1 VELLDETFSVT
12 VDGSL
17 AVLSVQDT
25 SILVSDS
32 RAQFASAL
40 KERVH
45 SNWLVGGRLV
55 NDRCFVSGVV
65 NWDDGVDAVT
75 VNDFLFNDWLGN
87 VVNVVLNVLVNL
99 FAKVDNGALLAT
111 VGLSVLVLGS
121 KTSKEL
127 AVFIGRRVVFP
138 DFSDW
143 DSVGVV
149 NFIADLFV
157 NDGLD
162 VVLNV
167 VNVSVHVLLAFDF
180 LDFNGSVVNVADV
193 VQVLVVVSNVGSG
206 RVEFGANRVV
216 VTGSVVKVGRARAG
230 AARSSQTRGRRG
242 SIVTSQARAGV
253 GTGVASSGRL
263 RTEHLVVARDFTASQ
278 VARVIAVGSGRA

>member
-32 RAQFASAL
+32 RAHFASAL

-45 SNWLVGGRLV
+45 SDWLVGGRLV

-138 DFSDW
+138 DFSDG

-162 VVLNV
+162 MVLNV
-167 VNVSVHVLLAFDF
+167 VNVSVNVLLAFDF

-230 AARSSQTRGRRG
+230 ATWASQTRGRRG
-242 SIVTSQARAGV
+242 SVVTSQARAGV

>member
-45 SNWLVGGRLV
+45 SDWLVGGRLV
-55 NDRCFVSGVV
+55 NNRCFVGGVV
-65 NWDDGVDAVT
+65 NRDDGVDAVT

-127 AVFIGRRVVFP
+127 AVFIGGRVVFP

-167 VNVSVHVLLAFDF
+167 VNVSVNVLLAFDF

-230 AARSSQTRGRRG
+230 AARSSQTRGRR
-242 SIVTSQARAGV
+242 SSVATSQARAGV

-278 VARVIAVGSGRA
+278 VARVIAV

>member
-45 SNWLVGGRLV
+45 SDWLVGGRLV
-55 NDRCFVSGVV
+55 NDRCFVGGVV

-75 VNDFLFNDWLGN
+75 VNDFLFDDWLGN

-167 VNVSVHVLLAFDF
+167 VNVSVNVLLAFDF

-230 AARSSQTRGRRG
+230 ATWASQTRGRRG
-242 SIVTSQARAGV
+242 SVVTSQARAGV

>member
-45 SNWLVGGRLV
+45 SDWLVGGRLV
-55 NDRCFVSGVV
+55 NDRCFVSGMV

-75 VNDFLFNDWLGN
+75 VNDFLFDDWLGN

-157 NDGLD
+157 NDRLN

-167 VNVSVHVLLAFDF
+167 VNVSVNVLLAFDF

-230 AARSSQTRGRRG
+230 ATWASQTRGRR
-242 SIVTSQARAGV
+242 SSVATSQARAGV

>member
-40 KERVH
+40 KERIH
-45 SNWLVGGRLV
+45 SDWLMGGRLV
-55 NDRCFVSGVV
+55 NNRCFVSGVV

-167 VNVSVHVLLAFDF
+167 VNVSVNVLLAFDF

-216 VTGSVVKVGRARAG
+216 VTGSVVKVRGTRAG
-230 AARSSQTRGRRG
+230 AARSSQTRGRR
-242 SIVTSQARAGV
+242 SRVATSQARASV
-253 GTGVASSGRL
+253 GTSVASSGRL

-278 VARVIAVGSGRA
+278 VARVIAV

>member
-1 VELLDETFSVT
+1 
-12 VDGSL
+12 
-17 AVLSVQDT
+17 
-25 SILVSDS
+25 
-32 RAQFASAL
+32 
-40 KERVH
+40 VH
-45 SNWLVGGRLV
+45 
-55 NDRCFVSGVV
+55 DRCFVSGVV

-75 VNDFLFNDWLGN
+75 VNDFLFNDWLSN

-167 VNVSVHVLLAFDF
+167 VNVSVNVLLAFDF

-230 AARSSQTRGRRG
+230 ATWASQTRGRR
-242 SIVTSQARAGV
+242 SSVATSQARAGV

>member
-45 SNWLVGGRLV
+45 SDWLVGGRLV

-75 VNDFLFNDWLGN
+75 VNNFLFNDWLGN

-167 VNVSVHVLLAFDF
+167 VNVSVNVLLAFDF

-230 AARSSQTRGRRG
+230 AARSSQARGRRG
-242 SIVTSQARAGV
+242 SVVTSQARAGV

-278 VARVIAVGSGRA
+278 VARVIAV

>member
-1 VELLDETFSVT
+1 MELLDETFSVT

-45 SNWLVGGRLV
+45 SDWLVGGRLV

-167 VNVSVHVLLAFDF
+167 VNVSVNVLLAFDF

-216 VTGSVVKVGRARAG
+216 VTGSVVKVGR
-230 AARSSQTRGRRG
+230 
-242 SIVTSQARAGV
+242 
-253 GTGVASSGRL
+253 SG
-263 RTEHLVVARDFTASQ
+263 
-278 VARVIAVGSGRA
+278 

>member
-45 SNWLVGGRLV
+45 SDWLVGGRLV
-55 NDRCFVSGVV
+55 NNRCFVSGVV

-167 VNVSVHVLLAFDF
+167 VNVSVNVLLAFDF

-216 VTGSVVKVGRARAG
+216 VTGSVVKVRRARAG

-242 SIVTSQARAGV
+242 SVVTSQTRAGV

-278 VARVIAVGSGRA
+278 VARVIAV

>member
-45 SNWLVGGRLV
+45 SDWLVGGRLV
-55 NDRCFVSGVV
+55 DDRCFVSGVV

-75 VNDFLFNDWLGN
+75 VNNFLFNDWLGN

-167 VNVSVHVLLAFDF
+167 VNVSVNVLLAFDF

-230 AARSSQTRGRRG
+230 AARSSQARGRRG
-242 SIVTSQARAGV
+242 SVVTSQARAGV

-278 VARVIAVGSGRA
+278 VARVIAV

>member
-45 SNWLVGGRLV
+45 SDWLVGGRLV

-167 VNVSVHVLLAFDF
+167 VNVSVNVLLAFDF

-230 AARSSQTRGRRG
+230 AAWASQTRGRR
-242 SIVTSQARAGV
+242 SSVATSQARAGV

>member
-45 SNWLVGGRLV
+45 SDWLVGGRLV
-55 NDRCFVSGVV
+55 NDRCFVGGVV

-167 VNVSVHVLLAFDF
+167 VNVSVNVLLAFDF

-193 VQVLVVVSNVGSG
+193 VQVLVVVSDVGSG

-216 VTGSVVKVGRARAG
+216 VTGSVVKVRRARAG
-230 AARSSQTRGRRG
+230 AARASQTRGRRG
-242 SIVTSQARAGV
+242 SVVASQARAGV
-253 GTGVASSGRL
+253 GTSVASSGRL
-263 RTEHLVVARDFTASQ
+263 RTKHLVVARDFTASQ
-278 VARVIAVGSGRA
+278 VARVIAV

>member
-55 NDRCFVSGVV
+55 NDRCFVSSVV
-65 NWDDGVDAVT
+65 NRDDGVNAVT

-157 NDGLD
+157 NDGLN

-167 VNVSVHVLLAFDF
+167 VNVSVNVLLAFDF

-230 AARSSQTRGRRG
+230 AARSSQTR
-242 SIVTSQARAGV
+242 AGV

>member
-45 SNWLVGGRLV
+45 SDWLVGGRLV

-167 VNVSVHVLLAFDF
+167 VNVSVNVLLAFDF

-216 VTGSVVKVGRARAG
+216 VTGSVVKVRRARAG

-242 SIVTSQARAGV
+242 SVATSQARAGV

>member
-45 SNWLVGGRLV
+45 SDWLVGGRLV

-65 NWDDGVDAVT
+65 NWDDGVNAVT

-149 NFIADLFV
+149 NFIADLLV
-157 NDGLD
+157 NDRLD

-167 VNVSVHVLLAFDF
+167 VNVSVNILLAFDF

-193 VQVLVVVSNVGSG
+193 VQVLVVVSDVGSG

-230 AARSSQTRGRRG
+230 AARASQTRGRR
-242 SIVTSQARAGV
+242 SSVATSQARAGV

-278 VARVIAVGSGRA
+278 VARVIAV